1 MGVSL
6 NEGGIMGYYR
16 YMTEAFQ
23 EEYKN
28 KSPLYKQRLMQWRR
42 EPAIVRVERPLNL
55 SRARNLG
62 YKAKKGYVAVRVR
75 IKKGDRKV
83 PKLKKGRKPSHS
95 GRFFSAQL
103 SDQVIAEQRASRKY
117 DNLEVLNSYWVGD
130 DGICKYFE
138 VILIDPIRKEVE
150 VDAKN
155 RKGRAYRGLTS
166 AGRKCRGL
174 RFKGRRRPKQ

>member
-1 MGVSL
+1 MGF
-6 NEGGIMGYYR
+6 YR

-23 EEYKN
+23 TEYKEQ
-28 KSPLYKQRLMQWRR
+28 SLIYKQRLMQWRR
-42 EPAIVRVERPLNL
+42 EPAIVRVEKPLNL

-62 YKAKKGYVAVRVR
+62 YKAKKGYVVVRVK

-130 DGICKYFE
+130 DGVSKYFE
-138 VILIDPIRKEVE
+138 VILIDPARSEVE
-150 VDAKN
+150 TNAKR
-155 RKGRAYRGLTS
+155 RKGRAYRCLTS
-166 AGRKCRGL
+166 AGRKSRGL
-174 RFKGRRRPKQ
+174 MRKGRRRPKQ